1 VRIPND
7 EFRLNPKRAIEGAVL
22 DGFAD
27 VFGGDGVGGGEV
39 GDGAGDFQDA
49 MRKVLVSFNAF
60 KSSLAAATR
69 LAPL

>member
-1 VRIPND
+1 M
-7 EFRLNPKRAIEGAVL
+7 RLTVAASRDGVAVENFWFSCESDPESAIEGAVL

-49 MRKVLVSFNAF
+49 VVSAG
-60 KSSLAAATR
+60 AQV
-69 LAPL
+69 